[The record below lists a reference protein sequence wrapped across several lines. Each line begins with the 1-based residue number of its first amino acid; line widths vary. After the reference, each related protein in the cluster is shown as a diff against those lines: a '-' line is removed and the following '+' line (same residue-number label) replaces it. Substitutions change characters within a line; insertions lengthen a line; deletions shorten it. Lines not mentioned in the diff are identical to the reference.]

1 MSKAE
6 ERFRHYEKLV
16 KKAGDQAPA
25 SCRKCPYGSKL
36 KVFDVE
42 IPRSVRAAEISAEG
56 KSMVSS
62 PEKSRKEK
70 LRPRNDLR
78 RT

>member
-25 SCRKCPYGSKL
+25 SCRKCPYYQPDFKYRSCLYARCFYDHGRSTLRDKPL
-36 KVFDVE
+36 KKDKFV
-42 IPRSVRAAEISAEG
+42 
-56 KSMVSS
+56 
-62 PEKSRKEK
+62 KEVVK
-70 LRPRNDLR
+70 WGV
-78 RT
+78 